1 MKPLAITLSLF
12 FSIVCTGC
20 VAPTQDELREWWD
33 QQGFD
38 FITPVH
44 ACDDFLGLTVAPED
58 RCNEYKRSQY
68 HYPAS
73 IEHRIVERQGGR
85 IWSPYTDRE
94 FSSIKETDIEHIV
107 AAAEAHD
114 SGLCAR
120 PIEDRKAFARDLEN
134 LTLASPRVNRWQK
147 SDKDA
152 AEWLPDHHRCWYVR
166 TIIQV
171 KRKWG
176 LSVDQA
182 EADALRAVLEGC
194 D

>member
-1 MKPLAITLSLF
+1 MKKITLFILGW
-12 FSIVCTGC
+12 IVILIV
-20 VAPTQDELREWWD
+20 VAGILLIPAAQ
-33 QQGFD
+33 
-38 FITPVH
+38 
-44 ACDDFLGLTVAPED
+44 ACDDFLGLKVAPEN
-58 RCNEYKRSQY
+58 RCSEYKRSQY

-120 PIEDRKAFARDLEN
+120 PIEDRKKYARDLEN
-134 LTLASPRVNRWQK
+134 LTLASPRLNRWEK

-152 AEWLPDHHRCWYVR
+152 ADWLPDHNRCWYVR
-166 TIIQV
+166 TIVQV
-171 KRKWG
+171 KQKWN
-176 LSVDQA
+176 LSVDPA
-182 EADALRAVLEGC
+182 ERVALKAVLEEC

>member
-1 MKPLAITLSLF
+1 MKKITLFILGWIAIL
-12 FSIVCTGC
+12 IV
-20 VAPTQDELREWWD
+20 VAGILLIPAAQ
-33 QQGFD
+33 
-38 FITPVH
+38 
-44 ACDDFLGLTVAPED
+44 ACDDFLGLKVAPEN
-58 RCNEYKRSQY
+58 RCSEYKRSQY

-120 PIEDRKAFARDLEN
+120 PIEDRKKFARDLEN

-152 AEWLPDHHRCWYVR
+152 AEWLPDHHRCWYVQ
-166 TIIQV
+166 TIVSV
-171 KRKWG
+171 KRKWK